1 MEILEKFLNR
11 YGDNLERLV
20 SALLILLIGYWVSK
34 VIRKI
39 TMAYIEK
46 SNHDEIVLNFFHTII
61 KVVFTIIIILTAL
74 STLGV
79 DMTSLVAMFTAAA
92 AAIALAVKE
101 TLSELIDGI
110 MILFAKPF
118 GKGDLIEVSGT
129 VGKVQEIS
137 LFYTYMLTV
146 ENEKIIIPNST
157 VARNIIINYSSSDA
171 RRIDLDFD
179 VAYESDIDEVKK
191 IIHMVAKNHPL
202 TLDIKPMVVVK
213 EYKES
218 SVTFLLRAW
227 ATPENWEKCKFS
239 MLEDVK
245 KALDDKG
252 IEIPYP
258 QLDLHIKDVKA
269 DIS

>member
-34 VIRKI
+34 AIRKI
-39 TMAYIEK
+39 IMAYIER

-118 GKGDLIEVSGT
+118 SKGDLIEVSGT

-137 LFYTYMLTV
+137 LFYTYMLTGRL
-146 ENEKIIIPNST
+146 EKY
-157 VARNIIINYSSSDA
+157 RKYHYS
-171 RRIDLDFD
+171 
-179 VAYESDIDEVKK
+179 
-191 IIHMVAKNHPL
+191 IH
-202 TLDIKPMVVVK
+202 T
-213 EYKES
+213 
-218 SVTFLLRAW
+218 
-227 ATPENWEKCKFS
+227 C
-239 MLEDVK
+239 
-245 KALDDKG
+245 
-252 IEIPYP
+252 
-258 QLDLHIKDVKA
+258 
-269 DIS
+269 

>member
-92 AAIALAVKE
+92 AALALAVKE
-101 TLSELIDGI
+101 SLS
-110 MILFAKPF
+110 
-118 GKGDLIEVSGT
+118 
-129 VGKVQEIS
+129 
-137 LFYTYMLTV
+137 
-146 ENEKIIIPNST
+146 
-157 VARNIIINYSSSDA
+157 
-171 RRIDLDFD
+171 
-179 VAYESDIDEVKK
+179 
-191 IIHMVAKNHPL
+191 
-202 TLDIKPMVVVK
+202 
-213 EYKES
+213 
-218 SVTFLLRAW
+218 
-227 ATPENWEKCKFS
+227 
-239 MLEDVK
+239 
-245 KALDDKG
+245 
-252 IEIPYP
+252 
-258 QLDLHIKDVKA
+258 
-269 DIS
+269 